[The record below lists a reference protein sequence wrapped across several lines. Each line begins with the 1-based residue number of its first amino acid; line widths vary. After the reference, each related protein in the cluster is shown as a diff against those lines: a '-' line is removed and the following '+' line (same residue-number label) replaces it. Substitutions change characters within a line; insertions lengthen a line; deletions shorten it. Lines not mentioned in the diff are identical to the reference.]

1 MSKQLGGI
9 RLSLT
14 LFLLTPLS
22 VGQASRNTPPDLDQ
36 LLNDI
41 REDKYTTATIGLVAE
56 SGSPKAVPVLEVAFK
71 KVSDPLNK
79 EAIASA
85 LVRLGKREAIYWRA
99 LADPCQE
106 IVRSRAPFWLVYDGD
121 GKSVAGK
128 ISPEFLEWAKQ
139 NKLPEDAAR
148 NEQLSVLP
156 AQIFLLAVT
165 GDTRG
170 RPILREGLASTN
182 YLVRAFSSDGLALLQ
197 DYDSVP
203 MIIKAAE
210 QTPFEL
216 RFRVAES
223 LVFFDD
229 PKASAAAE
237 KLIPQK
243 GLLEYLRKRA
253 KELGPRGVF

>member
-22 VGQASRNTPPDLDQ
+22 VGLASRNTPPDLDQ

-99 LADPCQE
+99 LA
-106 IVRSRAPFWLVYDGD
+106 VFGD
-121 GKSVAGK
+121 
-128 ISPEFLEWAKQ
+128 
-139 NKLPEDAAR
+139 N
-148 NEQLSVLP
+148 
-156 AQIFLLAVT
+156 
-165 GDTRG
+165 
-170 RPILREGLASTN
+170 
-182 YLVRAFSSDGLALLQ
+182 
-197 DYDSVP
+197 
-203 MIIKAAE
+203 
-210 QTPFEL
+210 
-216 RFRVAES
+216 
-223 LVFFDD
+223 
-229 PKASAAAE
+229 
-237 KLIPQK
+237 
-243 GLLEYLRKRA
+243 
-253 KELGPRGVF
+253 